1 MGIILV
7 PRHANR
13 MPPDDFPQ
21 LSPAELQRYHR
32 HLILPGVGEAGQQR
46 LKAARVLIVGAGG
59 LGSPA
64 ALYLAA
70 AGVGTLGIIDE
81 DVVELSNLQR
91 QLLHGTRDVGRAKVA
106 SAEARLRD
114 LNPHIDVATLYGRLS
129 SVNALDI
136 LRDYDIVI
144 DGSDNFQTRYLIND
158 ACALL
163 GKTNVYG
170 SVIRF
175 DGQVSVF
182 CTDDGPCYRCLFP
195 EPPAPGVI
203 PNCAEGGVF
212 GVLPGMVGVI
222 QATEAI
228 KRITGIGE
236 SLVGRLLL
244 VDALRMRFRSIEI
257 ARDPMCPACG
267 TREITQLLDYDVFCG
282 VNSARNV
289 DLASAKRTDG
299 DEPALSVDEITPR
312 GLDARLRGGA
322 VITVLDVREP
332 HEWSIARLPDARLI
346 PLSSLPQA
354 VHSLDRAAE
363 IVVYCHHGARS
374 AAAVEWLQDQGFRD
388 VRNLVGGIDRWS
400 LEVDSSVRRY

>member
-1 MGIILV
+1 MS
-7 PRHANR
+7 
-13 MPPDDFPQ
+13 PDATSQ
-21 LSPAELQRYHR
+21 LSPDELQRYHR
-32 HLILPGVGEAGQQR
+32 HLILPGVGEEGQRR

-91 QLLHGTRDVGRAKVA
+91 QVLHGTRDVGRAKVA
-106 SAEARLRD
+106 SAETRLRD
-114 LNPHIDVATLYGRLS
+114 LNPHIVIAALHGRLS
-129 SVNALDI
+129 SANAVGI

-144 DGSDNFQTRYLIND
+144 DGTDNFQTRYLIND
-158 ACALL
+158 ACVLM
-163 GKTNVYG
+163 GKTNIYG
-170 SVIRF
+170 SVFRF

-182 CTDDGPCYRCLFP
+182 CTQEGPCYRCLFP

-212 GVLPGMVGVI
+212 GVLPGMIGVI
-222 QATEAI
+222 QATETI
-228 KRITGIGE
+228 KRITGAGE

-244 VDALRMRFRSIEI
+244 VDALRMRFRTIEI
-257 ARDPMCPACG
+257 ARNPNCPACG
-267 TREITQLLDYDVFCG
+267 TREITQLLDYDAFCG
-282 VNSARNV
+282 VSSGSSGDV
-289 DLASAKRTDG
+289 DSTTRA
-299 DEPALSVDEITPR
+299 DEDESGLSVDEITPR
-312 GLDARLRGGA
+312 RLNARLLGGD

-332 HEWSIARLPDARLI
+332 HEWSIARLPEARLI

-354 VHSLDRAAE
+354 VHSLDRSAE
-363 IVVYCHHGARS
+363 IVVYCHHGMRS
-374 AAAVEWLQDQGFRD
+374 AAAVEWLQDQGFRT

-400 LEVDSSVRRY
+400 LDVDASVRRY